1 MKKEQTSYSFSSRE
15 KSGYQAKE
23 NVHQT
28 FKPQNYSGGFLKPS
42 FNAFKGL
49 IYILCYSLGKLIPS
63 GKAYTPVTVFQILIL
78 ILGIWT
84 IFRLDLKDN
93 GGFTTEVSKAGFL
106 QISDQNK
113 DKEFIEN
120 RPKSNFEFDEA
131 DVKGFVNRFAK
142 VARAENKKFNI
153 PASVL
158 LSVALLESEAGK
170 AEKVKSA
177 NNFFGPKMGE
187 KHFATAWENWRAHS
201 LYLFHEAKGESLL
214 AKEEWIYFIAK
225 GETGNSNLYAWQL
238 KTLIEAYDL
247 QTFDEI

>member
-15 KSGYQAKE
+15 QSGYQAKE
-23 NVHQT
+23 NVYQT
-28 FKPQNYSGGFLKPS
+28 FKPQNYAGGFLKPS
-42 FNAFKGL
+42 FNAVKGL
-49 IYILCYSLGKLIPS
+49 IYMLCYSLGKLMPS
-63 GKAYTPVTVFQILIL
+63 GKANTPVTVFQILIL

-113 DKEFIEN
+113 DMEFIEN
-120 RPKSNFEFDEA
+120 HSKSNIEFNEA

-142 VARAENKKFNI
+142 VAIAENKKFNI

-170 AEKVKSA
+170 EEKVKTT
-177 NNFFGPKMGE
+177 NNFFGHKMGE

-201 LYLFHEAKGESLL
+201 LYLVHEAKGEGLL
-214 AKEEWIYFIAK
+214 DREEWIYFIAK
-225 GETGNSNLYAWQL
+225 GEIGNSNLYAWQL
-238 KTLIEAYDL
+238 KTLIETYDL
-247 QTFDEI
+247 QTFDEK